1 MKLYAESS
9 AVLAW
14 LMGERKGDEILKLLS
29 AAEVVTASDLTLV
42 ESDRVLIRA
51 VATGE
56 IAEGQAV
63 ERRAELN
70 RVGAHWNILKLEEEV
85 IERAR
90 RPFPSEPLRTLD
102 ALHLACALVARSAI
116 PELVMVSLD
125 RRLRSSAQL
134 LGFPLIPEEGS
145 PS

>member
-14 LMGERKGDEILKLLS
+14 LMGEPQGKEVLQVLSGAEI
-29 AAEVVTASDLTLV
+29 VIASDLTLV

-51 VATGE
+51 VASEE
-56 IAEGQAV
+56 IREAEAA
-63 ERRAELN
+63 ERRAALN
-70 RVGAHWNILKLEEEV
+70 LAAAHWNILRLEEEV

-102 ALHLACALVARSAI
+102 ALHLACALLARSAI
-116 PELVMVSLD
+116 PELVILSLD
-125 RRLRSSAQL
+125 RRLRSSARL
-134 LGFPLIPEEGS
+134 LGFPVTPEVD
-145 PS
+145 